1 MRTEFGVIKLPLM
14 IKKEMHCLCW
24 ERKTWNNSVQCML
37 GNCLWN
43 KLAAVVNWNRL
54 KKSKVK
60 KQNTIGS
67 FLGWY
72 LGIWLINGC
81 CINKCYTSQVHLRC
95 TCYYCSPAYSPH
107 LCLCVSYLQRFD
119 RCTYA
124 IYWFCNYV
132 MFFETAVEASP
143 EYFHFFP
150 TRTGKI
156 LASSCIC
163 SFCVCDLYSNFHFRA
178 CILPTYAP

>member
-1 MRTEFGVIKLPLM
+1 MLRKKNVEWQCPVYAGKLSV
-14 IKKEMHCLCW
+14 KKNLQLLSIETDY
-24 ERKTWNNSVQCML
+24 ENPK
-37 GNCLWN
+37 
-43 KLAAVVNWNRL
+43 L
-54 KKSKVK
+54 KKQKT
-60 KQNTIGS
+60 NGS
-67 FLGWY
+67 FLGWC
-72 LGIWLINGC
+72 LGIWSINGC
-81 CINKCYTSQVHLRC
+81 SINKCYTSQVHLRC

-163 SFCVCDLYSNFHFRA
+163 SFCVCDLYSNFHFMHLAYLCTLGR
-178 CILPTYAP
+178 LWD